1 MIDIHS
7 HILPGLDDGSRD
19 LEESLAMA
27 KEAVREGIDTIVATP
42 HHANGKYWNDSTQ
55 VRSAVSLFR
64 EALEKH
70 NIPLD
75 VLEGQEI
82 RVYQELLEDIQSG
95 SSIMLAGSSYIL
107 LEFPSSRIPDTIED
121 VMHELR
127 LLGITP
133 VIAHPE
139 RNAEIAQ
146 CPDKLLRLIQLG
158 ALSQVTSH
166 SINGLFGKS
175 IQECTVNLCR
185 RNLVHFVSSDAHNM
199 SNRAFGLG
207 AAYDAA
213 AGLLGHEYVTYYQAN
228 AESLIRSQSIEIWE
242 PSSSKSRKW
251 YQFWK

>member
-55 VRSAVSLFR
+55 VRSSVSLFR
-64 EALEKH
+64 EVIKEH
-70 NIPLD
+70 NIPLN

-82 RVYQELLEDIQSG
+82 RVYQELLEDVQSG

-107 LEFPSSRIPDTIED
+107 LEFPSSRIPNKIED
-121 VMHELR
+121 LMHELR

-146 CPDKLLRLIQLG
+146 HPDKLLRLIQLG

-166 SINGLFGKS
+166 SLNGLFGKS
-175 IQECTVNLCR
+175 IQECSVDLCR
-185 RNLVHFVSSDAHNM
+185 RNLVHFISSDAHNL
-199 SNRAFGLG
+199 SNRTFGLR
-207 AAYDAA
+207 AAYDAVSRI
-213 AGLLGHEYVTYYQAN
+213 LGHEYVAYFQTN
-228 AESLIRSQSIEIWE
+228 AESLIQSNSFEIWE
-242 PSSSKSRKW
+242 PSVQNRKW